1 MLIVSHGRLN
11 PVEPFGDFME
21 KSHLISSSLGISC
34 SSSGNFN
41 VTIGLEHV

>member
-1 MLIVSHGRLN
+1 MLIVSHGGLN

-21 KSHLISSSLGISC
+21 KVVAFSSSLGISC
-34 SSSGNFN
+34 SSSGKFN